1 MRKALRIIA
10 ITSGIISA
18 VSALVLGVIYLEDM
32 LGFMKKLKGK
42 VSGLIRRRQE
52 DEMFEV
58 EE

>member
-10 ITSGIISA
+10 ITAGIISA